1 MKRARRRAL
10 ATHVHAGVNVT
21 PTKVQIFDI
30 YPHKGRV
37 QVCLCSEAL
46 FARVSHA
53 RIGSIIRSYSEDPA
67 FDPGSSGHE
76 SRTVEFLFFVQPH
89 HVFCPWRTGPR
100 PPAGVERRPRVPN
113 GGSSFFLSSLTTTF
127 CPWRTR
133 PPAGVE
139 RVAATSPERWSSFF
153 LSSLTTGGQ
162 NRVGVVFT
170 SSRLRTVG
178 VKGATTRASSR
189 ALPRRNR
196 RRLRKTPQRRLFLD
210 SPTLGVR
217 RRRSTRRWTRARRLF
232 RSRRVRERQP
242 PFFLLIVCFYYNKK
256 CPRYEQKQVARDG
269 ARNKTGR
276 KQ

>member
-1 MKRARRRAL
+1 LSSLTTFFAP
-10 ATHVHAGVNVT
+10 GG
-21 PTKVQIFDI
+21 PD
-30 YPHKGRV
+30 RV
-37 QVCLCSEAL
+37 RL
-46 FARVSHA
+46 
-53 RIGSIIRSYSEDPA
+53 
-67 FDPGSSGHE
+67 PGSNDGHE
-76 SRTVEFLFFVQPH
+76 SRTVGVPF
-89 HVFCPWRTGPR
+89 FCPASPRFLPLADASACRGRTSSTSP
-100 PPAGVERRPRVPN
+100 ERW
-113 GGSSFFLSSLTTTF
+113 SSFFLSSLTTTF

>member
-1 MKRARRRAL
+1 MSPPQKSKYS
-10 ATHVHAGVNVT
+10 TFT
-21 PTKVQIFDI
+21 PT
-30 YPHKGRV
+30 RV
-37 QVCLCSEAL
+37 
-46 FARVSHA
+46 
-53 RIGSIIRSYSEDPA
+53 GSKCVYAVRHFSLACHMRASVPSFGHIRKI
-67 FDPGSSGHE
+67 
-76 SRTVEFLFFVQPH
+76 
-89 HVFCPWRTGPR
+89 PR
-100 PPAGVERRPRVPN
+100 STPV
-113 GGSSFFLSSLTTTF
+113 
-127 CPWRTR
+127 
-133 PPAGVE
+133 
-139 RVAATSPERWSSFF
+139 VAATSPERWSSFF

-170 SSRLRTVG
+170 SWRLRTVG

-232 RSRRVRERQP
+232 RSRRVRERQTL
-242 PFFLLIVCFYYNKK
+242 FLLLIVRLFSSLYNKK
-256 CPRYEQKQVARDG
+256 CTTRQKQKRVARDG